1 LPINTIFKLFQSLFA
16 LGNIVVFS
24 AAKSP
29 FIIVYSIL
37 KKEITSYLS
46 SLVAYVTIGV
56 FLLVLGLFLWV
67 FPDSSIL
74 DYGYASLDSLFST
87 APYLFM
93 FLIPAITM
101 RSLAEEH
108 KEGTFELLLTRPL
121 TDWQI
126 ILGKFFACV
135 LLVLFALIPTLVY
148 YYSVYALGTPQ
159 GNIDTG
165 AVIGSYIG
173 LFLLG
178 AGFVA
183 IGLFAS
189 SISKNQII
197 AFTIAVF
204 VSFFVYSGFDSLS
217 TLLSLQNLGLQH
229 LGITEHYQSVSR
241 GVLDTRDLGYFV
253 CLSGLFIWFTLFV
266 IKIQRQRSANQKGM
280 LTGLAVIILVGL
292 ISSFAF
298 TRFDFTKEKRF
309 TISKISR
316 SILDS
321 LPKNVKVTVYLQGD
335 NFPAAFKRLQGAT
348 RDMLNDL
355 QAYSHGKLQFDF
367 TDPLKGLSSDQQQQA
382 IQDLGE
388 KGIEPTNL
396 SEKTDNG
403 LTQKLII
410 PYAMVSS
417 DGKQIAVKLLLNR
430 IGLSPDEQLNNSI
443 QNLEYA
449 FSSAIKKVTTGGKP
463 EIGFTEGHN
472 ELSDAQLNDGMKSLS
487 DGYAVGR
494 VDLKT
499 IPFAELVKVKLLVI
513 PKPDKPFT
521 ELEKFKLDQ
530 YAMRGGRLLWTIDQV
545 SAELDS
551 LRGHGGDQLAF
562 NKQLNL
568 DDILFVYGVRINY
581 DLVADMNCSQIPVA
595 TGNVGGQAQIQNVPW
610 LFYPVLIP
618 TSKNPIVK
626 NLDGI
631 HTEFIS
637 TIDTIGIKDVDKTIL
652 LTSSP
657 YNKKF
662 SAPYQLSLQMLEQEP
677 DPKTFVNP
685 PKTVGVL
692 LEGKFKSD
700 FLNRPQ
706 PEGLTEK
713 IESISESKPTKM
725 IVIGD
730 GDVFK
735 NQVGND
741 GSAYPLGYDHF
752 TRQSFGNKNLLL
764 NIADYMTDDSGLI
777 GLRTKEIQIRLLDR
791 ARIRSEKVYWQVINN
806 VIPLAFV
813 LIFAIFQHY
822 IRKRKYAH

>member
-1 LPINTIFKLFQSLFA
+1 MLT
-16 LGNIVVFS
+16 
-24 AAKSP
+24 
-29 FIIVYSIL
+29 IL

-74 DYGYASLDSLFST
+74 DYGYAGLDSLFST

-101 RSLAEEH
+101 RSLAEERR
-108 KEGTFELLLTRPL
+108 EGTFELLLTRPV
-121 TDWQI
+121 TDGQI

-135 LLVLFALIPTLVY
+135 MLVLFALIPTLVY
-148 YYSVYALGTPQ
+148 YYSVWVLGTPQ

-178 AGFVA
+178 SAFAA
-183 IGLFAS
+183 IGMFAS
-189 SISKNQII
+189 SVSKNQVI

-204 VSFFVYSGFDSLS
+204 LSFFFYSGFDSLS
-217 TLLSLQNLGLQH
+217 TLLSLQNLGIQH

-253 CLSGLFIWFTLFV
+253 CLSALFIWFTLLV
-266 IKIQRQRSANQKGM
+266 IKIQRQKTADKK
-280 LTGLAVIILVGL
+280 GL
-292 ISSFAF
+292 ISGLGFIIAIGIISSITF
-298 TRFDFTKEKRF
+298 TRFDFTTEKRF

-316 SILDS
+316 VILDS
-321 LPKNVKVTVYLQGD
+321 LPKEVKVTVYLQGD
-335 NFPAAFKRLQGAT
+335 NFPAGFKRLQGAT

-367 TDPLKGLSSDQQQQA
+367 VDPLKGLSNDQQQQTM
-382 IQDLGE
+382 QDLVSRGV
-388 KGIEPTNL
+388 EPTNL
-396 SEKTDNG
+396 SVKTDNG

-410 PYAMVSS
+410 PFAMVSA
-417 DGKQIAVKLLLNR
+417 DGKEIPVKLLLTR
-430 IGLSPDEQLNNSI
+430 IGLSDAAQLNNSI

-449 FSSAIKKVTTGGKP
+449 FSSAIKKVTSGGKP
-463 EIGFTEGHN
+463 RIGFTEGHN
-472 ELSDAQLNDGMKSLS
+472 ELTDLQLNDAMKSLS
-487 DGYAVGR
+487 DGFETDR

-499 IPFAELVKVKLLVI
+499 IPFSLLEKIKLLVI

-530 YAMRGGRLLWTIDQV
+530 FVMRGGRVLWTIDQV

-551 LRGHGGDQLAF
+551 LRGHGGEQLSF

-568 DDILFVYGVRINY
+568 DDQLFVYGVRINY
-581 DLVADMNCSQIPVA
+581 DLIADMNCAQIPVA

-610 LFYPVLIP
+610 LFYPVLVP
-618 TSKNPIVK
+618 LSKHPVVK

-631 HTEFIS
+631 RTEFIS
-637 TIDTIGIKDVDKTIL
+637 TIDTISSKGTKKTIL
-652 LTSSP
+652 LASSP

-662 SAPYQLSLQMLEQEP
+662 NAPYMLSLQALEQEP
-677 DPKTFVNP
+677 DPKTFQNP
-685 PKTVGVL
+685 PKTVGIL

-700 FLNRPQ
+700 FMNRPL
-706 PEGLTEK
+706 PEGLKEK
-713 IESISESKPTKM
+713 IESLPESKPTKM
-725 IVIGD
+725 IVISD

-741 GSAYPLGYDHF
+741 GSPFPLGYDHY
-752 TRQSFGNKNLLL
+752 TQQSYGNKNLLL
-764 NIADYMTDDSGLI
+764 NIADYLTDDSGLI
-777 GLRTKEIQIRLLDR
+777 ALRTKEIKIRLLDR
-791 ARIRSEKVYWQVINN
+791 ARIRGEKLYWQVINN

>member
-1 LPINTIFKLFQSLFA
+1 M
-16 LGNIVVFS
+16 
-24 AAKSP
+24 
-29 FIIVYSIL
+29 YSIL

-74 DYGYASLDSLFST
+74 DYGYAGLDSLFNT

-101 RSLAEEH
+101 RSLAEER

-121 TDWQI
+121 TDGQI
-126 ILGKFFACV
+126 VLGKFFACV

-148 YYSVYALGTPQ
+148 YYSVYSLGNPA
-159 GNIDTG
+159 GNVDTG

-178 AGFVA
+178 SGFAA

-189 SISKNQII
+189 SVSKNQII

-204 VSFFVYSGFDSLS
+204 LSYFFYTGFDSLS
-217 TLLSLQNLGLQH
+217 SLLSLQNLGLQNI
-229 LGITEHYQSVSR
+229 GITAHYESVSR

-253 CLSGLFIWFTLFV
+253 CLSAFFIWCTLLV
-266 IKIQRQRSANQKGM
+266 IKLQRQKTADKK
-280 LTGLAVIILVGL
+280 GL
-292 ISSFAF
+292 ISGLAFIVAVAVISSLAF

-309 TISKISR
+309 TISNISR
-316 SILDS
+316 GILDS
-321 LPKNVKVTVYLQGD
+321 LPKNVKVTVYLEGN
-335 NFPAAFKRLQGAT
+335 NFPSAFKRLRSAT
-348 RDMLNDL
+348 KDMLNDL
-355 QAYSHGKLQFDF
+355 DAYGHHRLQFDF
-367 TDPLKGLSSDQQQQA
+367 VDPLKGQSSDQQQQTLQA
-382 IQDLGE
+382 MEE

-410 PYAMVSS
+410 PYAIVSS
-417 DGKQIAVKLLLNR
+417 GDKEIPVKLLLNR
-430 IGLSPDEQLNNSI
+430 IGLSPEEQLNNSI

-449 FSSAIKKVTTGGKP
+449 FVSAIKKVTAGGKP

-472 ELSDAQLNDGMKSLS
+472 ELPDVQLNDAMKSLS
-487 DGYAVGR
+487 EGFTVGR

-499 IPFAELVKVKLLVI
+499 IPFAALEKVKLLVI

-530 YAMRGGRLLWTIDQV
+530 YIMRGGRVLWTIDQV

-551 LRGHGGDQLAF
+551 LRGHGGEQLAF

-568 DDILFVYGVRINY
+568 DDQLFVYGIRINY
-581 DLVADMNCSQIPVA
+581 DLIADISCSQIPVA

-610 LFYPVLIP
+610 LFYPLIMP
-618 TSKNPIVK
+618 LSKHPIVK

-631 HTEFIS
+631 RTEFIS
-637 TIDTIGIKDVDKTIL
+637 TIDTLAIKGVNKTVL
-652 LTSSP
+652 LSSSP

-662 SAPYQLSLQMLEQEP
+662 NTPYLLSLQMLEQEP
-677 DPKTFVNP
+677 QPKDFQSTTKPVA
-685 PKTVGVL
+685 VL

-700 FLNRPQ
+700 FLNRPM

-713 IESISESKPTKM
+713 VESLTESKPTKM
-725 IVIGD
+725 IVISD

-735 NQVGND
+735 NQVGSD
-741 GSAYPLGYDHF
+741 GSPFPLGYDHY
-752 TRQSFGNKNLLL
+752 TQQSFGNKNLLL

-777 GLRTKEIQIRLLDR
+777 GLRTKEIQLRLLDR
-791 ARIRSEKVYWQVINN
+791 ARIRSEKLYWQVINN

-822 IRKRKYAH
+822 IRRRKYAH

>member
-1 LPINTIFKLFQSLFA
+1 
-16 LGNIVVFS
+16 
-24 AAKSP
+24 
-29 FIIVYSIL
+29 VYSIL

-74 DYGYASLDSLFST
+74 DYGYAGLDSLFNT

-101 RSLAEEH
+101 RSLAEER

-121 TDWQI
+121 TDGQI
-126 ILGKFFACV
+126 VLGKFFACV

-148 YYSVYALGTPQ
+148 YYSVYSLGSPS
-159 GNIDTG
+159 GNVDTG

-178 AGFVA
+178 SGFAA

-189 SISKNQII
+189 SVSKNQII

-204 VSFFVYSGFDSLS
+204 LSYFFYAGFDSLS
-217 TLLSLQNLGLQH
+217 SLLSLQNLGLQN
-229 LGITEHYQSVSR
+229 LGITTHYQSVSR
-241 GVLDTRDLGYFV
+241 GVLDTRDLCYFI
-253 CLSGLFIWFTLFV
+253 CLSALFIWLTLVV
-266 IKIQRQRSANQKGM
+266 IKTQRQKVNEKKGVIS
-280 LTGLAVIILVGL
+280 GLGIIVALVL
-292 ISSFAF
+292 ISSITFS
-298 TRFDFTKEKRF
+298 RFDFTSEKRY

-316 SILDS
+316 GILDS
-321 LPKNVKVTVYLQGD
+321 LPKDVKVTVYLEGD
-335 NFPAAFKRLQGAT
+335 NFPAAFKRLRSAT
-348 RDMLNDL
+348 KDMLNDL
-355 QAYSHGKLQFDF
+355 DAYGHHRLQFDF
-367 TDPLKGLSSDQQQQA
+367 VDPLKGQSNDQQQQTLQA
-382 IQDLGE
+382 MEE

-410 PYAMVSS
+410 PYAIVSS
-417 DGKQIAVKLLLNR
+417 GEKEIPVKLLLNR
-430 IGLSPDEQLNNSI
+430 IGLSPEEQLNNSI

-449 FSSAIKKVTTGGKP
+449 FVSAIKKVTTGGKP
-463 EIGFTEGHN
+463 EIGFTEGHH
-472 ELSDAQLNDGMKSLS
+472 ELTDVQLNDAMKSLS
-487 DGYAVGR
+487 EGFTVGR
-494 VDLKT
+494 VNLTT
-499 IPFAELVKVKLLVI
+499 IPFAALEKVKLLVI

-530 YAMRGGRLLWTIDQV
+530 YIMHGGRVLWTIDQV

-551 LRGHGGDQLAF
+551 LRGHGGEQLAF

-568 DDILFVYGVRINY
+568 DDQLFVYGVRINY
-581 DLVADMNCSQIPVA
+581 DLVADISCSQIPVA

-610 LFYPVLIP
+610 LFYPLIMP
-618 TSKNPIVK
+618 LSKHPIVK
-626 NLDGI
+626 NLDAI
-631 HTEFIS
+631 RTEFVS
-637 TIDTIGIKDVDKTIL
+637 TIDTLAIKGVTKTVL
-652 LTSSP
+652 LSSSP

-662 SAPYQLSLQMLEQEP
+662 STPYLLSLQMLEQEP
-677 DPKTFVNP
+677 QPKDFQSTTKP
-685 PKTVGVL
+685 LAVL

-700 FLNRPQ
+700 FLNRPT
-706 PEGLTEK
+706 PEGLNEK
-713 IESISESKPTKM
+713 IESLTESKPTKM
-725 IVIGD
+725 IVISD

-735 NQVGND
+735 NQVGSD
-741 GSAYPLGYDHF
+741 GSPFPLGYDHY
-752 TRQSFGNKNLLL
+752 TQQSFGNKNLLL

-777 GLRTKEIQIRLLDR
+777 GLRTKEIQLRLLDR
-791 ARIRSEKVYWQVINN
+791 ARVRSEKLYWQVINN

-822 IRKRKYAH
+822 IRRRKYAR